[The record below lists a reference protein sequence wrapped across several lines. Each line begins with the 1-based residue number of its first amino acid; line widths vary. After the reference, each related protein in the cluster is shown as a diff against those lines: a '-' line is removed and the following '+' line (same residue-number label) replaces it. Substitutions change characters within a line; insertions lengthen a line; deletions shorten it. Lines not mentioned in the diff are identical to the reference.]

1 MVAIETCCIF
11 CIRLQ
16 ANKWVVLTT
25 FTRSVNSSNSSL
37 CFLQFGSHKACVYT
51 VVYDRA
57 PVDTAATARF
67 CFDYRIVMALVC

>member
-1 MVAIETCCIF
+1 MVAIKTCCIS

-16 ANKWVVLTT
+16 ANKSVVFTT
-25 FTRSVNSSNSSL
+25 FTRSVNSSL